1 MGIGP
6 SSANQKVKATRA
18 FSKATPRPEK
28 QTASNEFSS
37 FFFFF
42 WCFYMNWC
50 WTVCLKGLP
59 FSLE

>member
-42 WCFYMNWC
+42 FL
-50 WTVCLKGLP
+50 VLLHELVLDSLP
-59 FSLE
+59 ERASFQP

>member
-18 FSKATPRPEK
+18 FNKATPRPEK

-37 FFFFF
+37 FFFFL
-42 WCFYMNWC
+42 
-50 WTVCLKGLP
+50 VLLRELALDSLP
-59 FSLE
+59 ERASFRP

>member
-42 WCFYMNWC
+42 L
-50 WTVCLKGLP
+50 VLLHELVLDSLP
-59 FSLE
+59 ERASFQP

>member
-1 MGIGP
+1 MGISP

-18 FSKATPRPEK
+18 FNKATPRPEK

-37 FFFFF
+37 FFFF
-42 WCFYMNWC
+42 WCFYVNWR
-50 WTVCLKGLP
+50 WTVCLKGLL